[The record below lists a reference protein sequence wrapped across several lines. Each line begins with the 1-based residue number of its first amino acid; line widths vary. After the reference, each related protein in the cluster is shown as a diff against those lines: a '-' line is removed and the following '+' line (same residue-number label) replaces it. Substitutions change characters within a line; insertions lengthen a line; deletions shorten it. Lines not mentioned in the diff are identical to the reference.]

1 MTASFVE
8 IASSQSP
15 LWDFGWLAT
24 TRFRIEY
31 NGYSTAAEVI
41 HRFITSPLY
50 QRSFCESPDP
60 WGASIERHG
69 PFPTSK
75 IVTDWYRKIMP
86 SELRQQVRQTI
97 TDAEFDPPAN
107 EIQMRAIEAWI
118 NRVESGGE
126 TIFLL
131 DAPQDDSVRVEWGYI
146 WFVFTEF
153 ISVDSDLQQLTVAVI
168 GYD

>member
-1 MTASFVE
+1 
-8 IASSQSP
+8 
-15 LWDFGWLAT
+15 
-24 TRFRIEY
+24 
-31 NGYSTAAEVI
+31 
-41 HRFITSPLY
+41 
-50 QRSFCESPDP
+50 
-60 WGASIERHG
+60 
-69 PFPTSK
+69 
-75 IVTDWYRKIMP
+75 MP